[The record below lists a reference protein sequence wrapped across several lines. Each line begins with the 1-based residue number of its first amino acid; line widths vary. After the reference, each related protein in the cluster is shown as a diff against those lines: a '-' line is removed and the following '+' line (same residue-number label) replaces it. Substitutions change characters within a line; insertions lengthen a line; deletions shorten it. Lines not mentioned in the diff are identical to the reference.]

1 MTEAALPV
9 SLSPQARALAARCE
23 GQVNELARRI
33 TREDFAVFPGY
44 EGLPDDMKHTEMAA
58 TVRYG
63 LRLFFTLVREGRAGR
78 DEEFRFFQ
86 ERAAQRA
93 EEGWPL
99 HLLLRTHLLSR
110 HALFRVLRA
119 AAEPGEEAALAELAD
134 LLLGGS
140 AELIGALAETY
151 QLEQSAL
158 LAERREQR
166 RTLARALL
174 AGFPVLPG
182 RLEEAGLQHGSLVL
196 AFAVSTPTAH
206 GTPAPAPAPGRAA
219 PGPDRAAQAS
229 VPAGTRAAPGPDRA
243 AQASVPAGTRA
254 APGPGRAAQASVPA
268 GTRAA
273 PGPGRATA
281 AAAAESLT
289 PAPALAP
296 TLAPA
301 VGGGEAPS
309 VALGR
314 RLRRV
319 QGVLE
324 RAFGAEVL
332 VVAEAEGGH
341 ALVPAEALGP
351 RGPEAGRVP
360 DMLAARLARVCEA
373 DVWVAATEARDG
385 PGIAAAGR
393 TAGEVLRLARALGRR
408 PGVYRLDD
416 VLLEFHLS
424 RAGEASAPL
433 AALLDP
439 LADRP
444 ELLATLRSYL
454 AHQQDRRATAREL
467 GLHPNTVDNRLTRAG
482 ELVGIDVT
490 APRGYALALTAL
502 TLRDLRG
509 PL

>member
-1 MTEAALPV
+1 MAEGAFPLP
-9 SLSPQARALAARCE
+9 LSPQARALAARCE

-44 EGLPDDMKHTEMAA
+44 EVLPEDMKHTEMAA

-63 LRLFFTLVREGRAGR
+63 LRLFFTVVREDRVGRG
-78 DEEFRFFQ
+78 EEFRLFQ

-99 HLLLRTHLLSR
+99 HLLLRTHMISR
-110 HALFRVLRA
+110 HALFRTLRA

-134 LLLGGS
+134 LLLGSS
-140 AELIGALAETY
+140 AEVIGAVAESY
-151 QLEQSAL
+151 QVEQSAL

-182 RLEEAGLQHGSLVL
+182 RLEEAGLQHGALVL
-196 AFAVSTPTAH
+196 AFGV
-206 GTPAPAPAPGRAA
+206 AA
-219 PGPDRAAQAS
+219 PRTHSPEQ
-229 VPAGTRAAPGPDRA
+229 P
-243 AQASVPAGTRA
+243 
-254 APGPGRAAQASVPA
+254 
-268 GTRAA
+268 
-273 PGPGRATA
+273 
-281 AAAAESLT
+281 
-289 PAPALAP
+289 
-296 TLAPA
+296 
-301 VGGGEAPS
+301 PS

-319 QGVLE
+319 QAVLE
-324 RAFGAEVL
+324 RTFEAEVL
-332 VVAEAEGGH
+332 VVAEAEGGY

-351 RGPEAGRVP
+351 RGAEPARVP
-360 DMLAARLARVCEA
+360 DTLAARLGRTCEA
-373 DVWVAATEARDG
+373 DVWLAVAAASDG
-385 PGIAAAGR
+385 PRIAAAGR
-393 TAGEVLRLARALGRR
+393 TAGEVLRLTRALGRR

-416 VLLEFHLS
+416 VLLEYHLS
-424 RAGEASAPL
+424 RADEASAPL

-444 ELLATLRSYL
+444 ELLATLRAYL
-454 AHQQDRRATAREL
+454 DHQQDRRATAREL

-482 ELVGIDVT
+482 ELIGIDVT

-509 PL
+509 PA